1 MFIKHFLI
9 DFFDK
14 GEVFKINF
22 ISGKK
27 YNKMNIQKELIKKK
41 KTLVHQWF
49 KAVINTYASDTAQFL
64 ESQKDLFAN
73 PVGNTILNGLTMLFD
88 EMTGSMDKEKIV
100 EFLDPIIRVRAV
112 QTFAPSK
119 AVAFLYTLKVI
130 IRDNFK
136 GSLKDKTF
144 VKELL
149 ELELNIDRLAL
160 IGFDVY
166 MECRESLN
174 SIRANQEKKKVYK
187 AFKRAGLITDSQ

>member
-1 MFIKHFLI
+1 M
-9 DFFDK
+9 
-14 GEVFKINF
+14 
-22 ISGKK
+22 S
-27 YNKMNIQKELIKKK
+27 IQKQLIKKK
-41 KTLVHQWF
+41 KTIVKQWF
-49 KAVINTYASDTAQFL
+49 KAVANTYAPDTAKFL

-73 PVGNTILNGLTMLFD
+73 PVGNTLLNGLTMLFD
-88 EMTGSMDKEKIV
+88 EITGEMNQEKIV

-136 GSLKDKTF
+136 GSFKDKAF

-160 IGFDVY
+160 SGFDVY
-166 MECRESLN
+166 MECRENLN
-174 SIRANQEKKKVYK
+174 NIKANQEKKKVYK
-187 AFKRAGLITDSQ
+187 AFKRAGLITDNQ